1 LPRSLRRFAFESD
14 DLQTTFTA
22 LQWVCAKI
30 TDNTSFKAAVPPME
44 TSLLL
49 RILDVSRRMA
59 EMRAFAPLLNY
70 VVQQAIEL
78 VGAERGYLVLPQPDG
93 SLDFRVTLDQQGR
106 VVPHAEDQISRSI
119 LKQVVDSGEPL
130 IVRDAVADPQF
141 SSAQSVMALN
151 LRSVMC
157 VPLISY
163 GRAIG
168 AIYVENRSVRNR
180 FKEDDLP
187 PLVLFGHQAAAAI
200 ENAALN
206 DDLEARVVARTQ
218 ELRAANQYLEQ
229 SWREATEANRVRTVL
244 LSKITHDI
252 RSPLSLADN
261 TLEAMEIGLIGPLT
275 ATQREW
281 LDRARAATARALR
294 LTRDIGQLMNIELGG
309 LQFALEKIDPTEF
322 LQHTYDLARGLRWP
336 DSVEFR
342 LEVEPDLPQIEL
354 DPGRIEQVIFNLLS
368 NAIKFTSGGS
378 VTLHAGYDGASTAVI
393 ISVTDTGEGIPAD
406 QLDKLFQRF
415 QQVDQD
421 PARRRLGSGLGLSIC
436 KDLVEMHG
444 GRIWVEST
452 LGAGSSFRFALPIEH
467 NHS

>member
-1 LPRSLRRFAFESD
+1 
-14 DLQTTFTA
+14 
-22 LQWVCAKI
+22 
-30 TDNTSFKAAVPPME
+30 ME

-206 DDLEARVVARTQ
+206 DDLEARVVAVLKNCERLISTWN
-218 ELRAANQYLEQ
+218 E

-281 LDRARAATARALR
+281 LDRARAAMARALR
-294 LTRDIGQLMNIELGG
+294 LTRDIGQLMNIEWAACSLP
-309 LQFALEKIDPTEF
+309 LKRSIWPSSCKTPTTWRVACAGPTAWNF
-322 LQHTYDLARGLRWP
+322 GLR
-336 DSVEFR
+336 
-342 LEVEPDLPQIEL
+342 
-354 DPGRIEQVIFNLLS
+354 S
-368 NAIKFTSGGS
+368 NRTCPRSKS
-378 VTLHAGYDGASTAVI
+378 
-393 ISVTDTGEGIPAD
+393 IPAA
-406 QLDKLFQRF
+406 LSR
-415 QQVDQD
+415 
-421 PARRRLGSGLGLSIC
+421 SSSIC
-436 KDLVEMHG
+436 SQTRLSSPLVAVSRCTPVM
-444 GRIWVEST
+444 
-452 LGAGSSFRFALPIEH
+452 APQAL
-467 NHS
+467 